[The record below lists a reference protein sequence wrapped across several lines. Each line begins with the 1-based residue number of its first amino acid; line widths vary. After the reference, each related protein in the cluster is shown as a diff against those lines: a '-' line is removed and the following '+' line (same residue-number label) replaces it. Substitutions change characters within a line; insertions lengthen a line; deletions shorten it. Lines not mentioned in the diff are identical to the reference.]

1 MFIIF
6 HYWKYFQQNTK
17 GLLVSL
23 ISPIV
28 LGKFILDTFWSEK
41 IWTGFETENN
51 VKIFELLSWALFCL
65 VELYRC
71 KTLRCLSLGIEKEQ
85 AIKCSEIFIK
95 KKKKFLLFCLVLT
108 TVSHSNYMH
117 LHRVHIIVILNWH
130 YYMVNEKL
138 Q

>member
-95 KKKKFLLFCLVLT
+95 KKKKVFVVLFSFNNCIPFQLHAPSQSSYN
-108 TVSHSNYMH
+108 SHSQLTLLYG
-117 LHRVHIIVILNWH
+117 
-130 YYMVNEKL
+130 
-138 Q
+138 